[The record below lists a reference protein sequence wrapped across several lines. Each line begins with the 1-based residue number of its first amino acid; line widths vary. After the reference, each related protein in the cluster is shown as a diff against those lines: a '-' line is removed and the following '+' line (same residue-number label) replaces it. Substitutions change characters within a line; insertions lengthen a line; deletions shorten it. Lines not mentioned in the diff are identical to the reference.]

1 MSHWISSIIKHC
13 CLLHS
18 KGRLPAPISPSE
30 ILLLPSNNL
39 FHPQSCEKKR
49 KKEKLKQWL
58 ICVHSIRGYFF
69 FEGGIF
75 DNCTSTYS
83 FFFFDPTRFFQI
95 QLSTCIY
102 MCNVCT
108 SSSILMWPPYS
119 LSHGPC
125 LCHSFWGVIDVMLG
139 HSRRQRESI
148 CYCQPMWGFWLLK
161 SEFYTKSIWWH
172 TM

>member
-39 FHPQSCEKKR
+39 FHPQSCEKKKKR
-49 KKEKLKQWL
+49 KIETVINLRSQHTG
-58 ICVHSIRGYFF
+58 IFF
-69 FEGGIF
+69 WGGGGIF
-75 DNCTSTYS
+75 ANCTSTYS
-83 FFFFDPTRFFQI
+83 FFFDTTRFFQI

-108 SSSILMWPPYS
+108 SSSILMWPLVFTVARS
-119 LSHGPC
+119 LPLPFLLRC
-125 LCHSFWGVIDVMLG
+125 YWCDVG
-139 HSRRQRESI
+139 TFAETARI
-148 CYCQPMWGFWLLK
+148 NLLL
-161 SEFYTKSIWWH
+161 SAYVRLLVAEVRVLH
-172 TM
+172 